1 MRQKKVGSS
10 RFQHFLLVLLIATTI
25 GCSSVRNSQ
34 PTSAM
39 SPPATAFNA
48 APTPSPIL
56 NPAPAPAPTPAP
68 TFTDRFD
75 TGQLDLSKWVV
86 SNWGAPGS
94 IPGVNQGSFTPANV
108 DLSQGMLCLK
118 LEQQQGGTGVIST
131 GAELQSKQTFGFG
144 TYEWV
149 MRTSSTSTTP
159 YGEGSAVSGQI
170 SSGFTFIDA
179 STTEID
185 FEIEGQN
192 PDTVWMTNW
201 LGTSL
206 KQYSDTSLPAPAAGS
221 FHRYKLVWSPSE
233 IDYYVDGVLVS
244 THTEDI
250 PQVPAYV
257 MINHWGTNS
266 TGWGG
271 LATVGVSRYMY
282 ISSFTYI
289 AASPIQS

>member
-1 MRQKKVGSS
+1 
-10 RFQHFLLVLLIATTI
+10 
-25 GCSSVRNSQ
+25 
-34 PTSAM
+34 
-39 SPPATAFNA
+39 
-48 APTPSPIL
+48 
-56 NPAPAPAPTPAP
+56 
-68 TFTDRFD
+68 
-75 TGQLDLSKWVV
+75 
-86 SNWGAPGS
+86 
-94 IPGVNQGSFTPANV
+94 
-108 DLSQGMLCLK
+108 MLCLK
-118 LEQQQGGTGVIST
+118 LKQQQGGNGVIST
-131 GAELQSKQTFGFG
+131 GAELQSKQAFGFG

-149 MRTSSTSTTP
+149 MRTSSTSATP

-201 LGTSL
+201 LGTAL
-206 KQYSDTSLPAPAAGS
+206 KQYSDTPLQTPPAAG

-282 ISSFTYI
+282 ISSFTYT
-289 AASPIQS
+289 AAS

>member
-1 MRQKKVGSS
+1 M
-10 RFQHFLLVLLIATTI
+10 
-25 GCSSVRNSQ
+25 
-34 PTSAM
+34 
-39 SPPATAFNA
+39 
-48 APTPSPIL
+48 
-56 NPAPAPAPTPAP
+56 PAP
-68 TFTDRFD
+68 TFSDRFD

-94 IPGVNQGSFTPANV
+94 IAGVNQGSFTPANV

-118 LEQQQGGTGVIST
+118 LEQEQGGKGVIST
-131 GAELQSKQTFGFG
+131 GAELQSKQAFGFG

-149 MRTSSTSTTP
+149 MRTSSTSATP

-201 LGTSL
+201 LGTAL
-206 KQYSDTSLPAPAAGS
+206 KQYSDTSLQAPPAGS

-233 IDYYVDGVLVS
+233 IDYFVDGVLVS
-244 THTEDI
+244 THTENI

-282 ISSFTYI
+282 ISSFTYT

>member
-1 MRQKKVGSS
+1 MQKQVGSIKRS
-10 RFQHFLLVLLIATTI
+10 RSQHLLLVLLIAATI

-34 PTSAM
+34 PTSAV
-39 SPPATAFNA
+39 SPPASAVNP
-48 APTPSPIL
+48 APTPSPPV
-56 NPAPAPAPTPAP
+56 NPAPAPAPPPAP
-68 TFTDRFD
+68 TFIDRFD

-118 LEQQQGGTGVIST
+118 LEQQQGENDVISI
-131 GAELQSKQTFGFG
+131 GAELQSKQAFGFG

-201 LGTSL
+201 LGTAL
-206 KQYSDTSLPAPAAGS
+206 KQYSDTPLLTPPAAG
-221 FHRYKLVWSPSE
+221 FHRYKLVWLSNE
-233 IDYYVDGVLVS
+233 IDYYVDDVLIS
-244 THTEDI
+244 KHTEDI

-271 LATVGVSRYMY
+271 VATVGVRRYMY
-282 ISSFTYI
+282 ISSFTYT
-289 AASPIQS
+289 AAS